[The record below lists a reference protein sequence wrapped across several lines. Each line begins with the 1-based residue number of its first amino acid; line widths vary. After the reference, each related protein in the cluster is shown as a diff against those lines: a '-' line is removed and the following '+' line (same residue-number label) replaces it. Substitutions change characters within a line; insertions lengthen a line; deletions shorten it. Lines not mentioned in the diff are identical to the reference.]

1 MSEIS
6 AVSLYGKVY
15 KPNKP
20 LAVRVA
26 QRSRRTAN
34 GCLEWTGS
42 LSTTG
47 YPITSINYKT
57 CRVARLLWERA
68 NGPLTPDIY
77 LCHKCDNPKCIELSH
92 LFEGTAKENMQD
104 AIDKGRIA
112 RGSRLPQTKIDASDV
127 IEIRRLLKTQT
138 STHVSSLYGISPR
151 HCRAI
156 GSRDMWKHVL

>member
-6 AVSLYGKVY
+6 AISIYGKLY

-20 LAVRVA
+20 LAERVN
-26 QRSRRTAN
+26 QRSLRTSG

-42 LSTTG
+42 LSSSG
-47 YPITSINYKT
+47 YPVTTINYKSR
-57 CRVARLLWERA
+57 RVARLLWEQA
-68 NGPLTPDIY
+68 NGPLTPGIY

-92 LFEGTAKENMQD
+92 LFAGTAKENMRD
-104 AIDKGRIA
+104 AVDKGRIA
-112 RGSRLPQTKIDASDV
+112 RGSRLPQTKINASDV

-156 GSRDMWKHVL
+156 GSRDMWKHVS